1 MRDNSKWYIIK
12 GDFQNDFDDLENAT
26 LLFMRKVGE
35 SNLVVCDILNQHK
48 EKMTQ
53 TSMLQPVNYED
64 YNKSVNEFFGWP

>member
-48 EKMTQ
+48 EKINE
-53 TSMLQPVNYED
+53 LQAKIDILENRVLI
-64 YNKSVNEFFGWP
+64 NKIIKNDK

>member
-48 EKMTQ
+48 EKINE
-53 TSMLQPVNYED
+53 LQAKIDILENRILI
-64 YNKSVNEFFGWP
+64 NKIIKNDK

>member
-12 GDFQNDFDDLENAT
+12 GDFQNDFDALENAT

-48 EKMTQ
+48 EQ
-53 TSMLQPVNYED
+53 INELQAKIDILENRILI
-64 YNKSVNEFFGWP
+64 NKIIKNDK